1 MATSI
6 SVTDEEFERVVLEAD
21 GLVMVDFWAPWCPP
35 CRVISPMLEELAGE
49 YAGRVTIAKLNTD
62 NGMERATQLGVQ
74 GMPTLIFFRQGQEVG
89 RIIGAGSK
97 ASYQQKLEAL
107 L

>member
-1 MATSI
+1 MGKSI
-6 SVTDEEFERVVLEAD
+6 TVTDEDFERAVLQSE

-35 CRVISPMLEELAGE
+35 CRVISPMLEDLAGE

-62 NGMERATQLGVQ
+62 NGMERATQYGVQ

-97 ASYQQKLEAL
+97 SSYQQKLEAL

>member
-1 MATSI
+1 MAKSI
-6 SVTDEEFERVVLEAD
+6 TVTDENFEQTVLQSE